1 MMHDAP
7 NLSVKHLRA
16 IVALA
21 RFGSFIAAASFLR
34 ISQPGLSRIIQQA
47 EEMLGVALFTRGT
60 RSVQQTAAGS
70 EFVQIAER
78 LLNELQL
85 QAQRMKVLDG
95 ELRGQLIIAGL
106 MSVCHHVLP
115 SALVAFRIRHPKMHI
130 QIREGV
136 GSSVHDDVM
145 RGIADFG
152 IGNVSGLHEG
162 IVVESVSQESCCVVM
177 PAEHRLKERQAIA
190 LKDLVDEPMISI
202 PANSGLRRT
211 VDFAAGEHGVTL
223 NYMIV
228 TGQYPALFEFIRN
241 GLGVAIVP
249 VSALPPLGE
258 TRWMAVRPL
267 RPAIKRQIGIIH
279 LSERPLS
286 AASQAFL
293 DIFRPKFQEA
303 VAGARLSSLGG
314 RMTSSRKRKP

>member
-1 MMHDAP
+1 MMHDVP

-21 RFGSFIAAASFLR
+21 RFNSFIAAASFLR

-47 EEMLGVALFTRGT
+47 EDMLGVALFTRGT
-60 RSVQQTAAGS
+60 RSVQQTAAGG
-70 EFVQIAER
+70 EFAQVAER
-78 LLNELQL
+78 LLNELLL
-85 QAQRMKVLDG
+85 QTQRVKVLDG

-115 SALVAFRIRHPKMHI
+115 SALVAFRNRHPKMHI
-130 QIREGV
+130 QIREGI
-136 GSSVHDDVM
+136 GGSVHNDVI

-152 IGNVSGLHEG
+152 IGNVSGLQEG
-162 IVVESVSQESCCVVM
+162 IAVESVSQESCCVVM
-177 PAEHRLKERQAIA
+177 PAKHRLKERPAIT
-190 LKDLVDEPMISI
+190 LKDLVDEPMISV

-211 VDFAAGEHGVTL
+211 IDLAAGAQGVTL

-228 TGQYPALFEFIRN
+228 TSQYPALFEFISN
-241 GLGVAIVP
+241 GLGIAIVP
-249 VSALPPLGE
+249 LSALPPLGE
-258 TRWMAVRPL
+258 KGRIAVRPL

-286 AASQAFL
+286 SASQAFL
-293 DIFRPKFQEA
+293 DVFRPKFMEA
-303 VAGARLSSLGG
+303 VAGTQLASLGG
-314 RMTSSRKRKP
+314 RVASSRKHRL